1 MRQSLLALLCAP
13 AIFAQPLISPRAVVN
28 AASFMAAG
36 LPSGSIPRGA
46 IFTMFG
52 RTLGPD
58 SSPPLAF
65 PLSSTLGGVSIKV
78 IQGNTSVNAI
88 PLFVSANQINAIMPS
103 NAPLGM
109 VSIQVT
115 NGQVQ
120 GNFAPVR
127 VVNSSFGAFT
137 FTGAGLGPAA
147 VTNFI
152 AQDSQP
158 FNSPK
163 APAKPNQV
171 VTLYGIGLGPAT
183 FPDNGPPVAGN
194 LPTKTEVFV
203 GGKSASLL
211 YNGRSPC
218 CAGLDQI
225 VFTVPA
231 DAPSGC
237 FVPVTVRTE
246 GTISG
251 NTVTIAITPDGSPC
265 SEPNSA
271 LTKEIV
277 NGGHFGAVLL
287 SRFSLHEDVGT
298 KTPGDITTDYAV
310 VNLRQET
317 GGTFAFNPLY
327 ALPPAGSCT
336 AYTANGN
343 LMGDDT
349 MPLTATTGRYLDAGS
364 SYTGAART
372 ILAPPNPLLMFWQI
386 GKLIPTATNLKDSRV
401 LTPGVSF
408 GFTAPGG
415 ADVGPIQVTIPSPP
429 LLTWTN
435 RDQTTNV
442 PRTQPLNINW
452 TGGSASL
459 PVAIIGGN
467 VDLPTNSTS
476 LFFCLAPAGSTSFTV
491 PSYILANVPATRSRP
506 LFSRGIIY
514 IGPMPLAGAT
524 TFNASGLDVGVAAA
538 TNFTGKTV
546 VFQ

>member
-1 MRQSLLALLCAP
+1 MKRSLLALLISP

-78 IQGNTSVNAI
+78 IQGGTSVNAV

-120 GNFAPVR
+120 GNLAPVR
-127 VVNSSFGAFT
+127 VVNSSFGSFT

-152 AQDSQP
+152 AQDNQP

-171 VTLYGIGLGPAT
+171 VTLYGTGLGPVA
-183 FPDNGPPVAGN
+183 FPDNGQPIAGN

-203 GGKSASLL
+203 GGKTASLL

-218 CAGLDQI
+218 CAGLDQL

-271 LTKEIV
+271 LTKEII
-277 NGGHFGAVLL
+277 NGGRFGAVFL
-287 SRFSLHEDVGT
+287 SRFSVHEDVGT
-298 KTPGDITTDYAV
+298 VAPTDVTADYAV

-317 GGTFAFNPLY
+317 GGTFAFNPIF

-349 MPLTATTGRYLDAGS
+349 MPLTATTGKYLDAGP

-372 ILAPPNPLLMFWQI
+372 ILAPPNPLLMFWQL
-386 GKLIPTATNLKDSRV
+386 GKLIPPATNLKDSRV
-401 LTPGVSF
+401 LTPGASF

-415 ADVGPIQVTIPSPP
+415 ADVGAFQVTIPSPA
-429 LLTWTN
+429 LLTWTK
-435 RDQTTNV
+435 RDQTTKV
-442 PRTQPLNINW
+442 PRTQPLTINW

-476 LFFCLAPAGSTSFTV
+476 LFFCLAPAGANSFTV
-491 PSYILANVPATRSRP
+491 PNYILANVPATRSKVA
-506 LFSRGIIY
+506 FSRGIVY
-514 IGPMPLAGAT
+514 VGPMPLAGAT
-524 TFNASGLDVGVAAA
+524 TFTASGLDLGIAAA